1 MPMRMPKF
9 RFTRRVGKILLS
21 IVAVA
26 LLLCGVAAWQVP
38 KVLRSVLTED
48 VSKMLG
54 RDVSVGKISF
64 NPFTLTVRARDLA
77 IAQPG
82 SETPLLTLAE
92 LDASAAWSSLFWFAP
107 VVDRLTLRE
116 PKIAIVREDVTRF
129 NFSDVQQ
136 RVAEMSA
143 AKPEEPPKPDEGP
156 PRFSLNNM
164 RIEGGSVTL
173 DDKVTG
179 RKQVVD
185 EFTLGVPFI
194 STFGYATDID
204 VQPRLHLRINGSP
217 FDLTGVARPF
227 EKVPSSTLNVTFSG
241 LQLEKWADVWPMP
254 LPFKLERALLDSNLR
269 VVFEQPK
276 DAPPKIRVVG
286 DLGLRQFDLRDKSG
300 AELASWSALTVS
312 RLELEPI
319 ARQAYIGDVGL
330 WAPQVHARR
339 YENLR
344 LNWQDVAEQLQQLG
358 AKPGAAKPA
367 GGKPV
372 AGKPADAKTQ
382 DAKAAPNAGKAA
394 AQPADPQAS
403 AKVSAAQA
411 GAPEAGKAASA
422 AAAAKPAGVKPA
434 DAKAGD
440 AKAAD
445 AKSADAKA
453 AEAKAAE
460 PKSAI
465 PAAGGAAAGAATPSA
480 SAAAGA
486 APPAGPAGTAPAP
499 QPAEPA
505 EWKITLDAFN
515 IHEGELHLTDAVS
528 KLDYSMTGIAATVE
542 GVEIPQQKD
551 RPINLWLTVD
561 NSTDG
566 GWIRAKGPLVLQPLA
581 LEMSFRMGNVA
592 LAPLA
597 PAVRSAAPITL
608 QDGRVALSAQVHVL
622 DKGGAVDV
630 SATGAQAELTQF
642 KARDESLKPALD
654 VALQRLH
661 LTADRLAMGPGQSN
675 FTLDAD
681 GVQGNGKL
689 ALKGVFTPQPLTLRT
704 SVDLSALNVAS
715 FAPYFASSLNATVR
729 AITLGAKGEAAFA
742 AANGKTPLSAA
753 WKGGVEVTDLDL
765 QDRVNK
771 DDFLNWK
778 RLAFSGMDI
787 SVAGDKIGA
796 RLGDIALDDFYGRIL
811 LNAQG
816 RLNVMD
822 LVAAPGQAGGS
833 ITQDTQTPARR
844 AAPEP
849 AAKSGGMPDISLN
862 SVTLTRGRMTFTDRF
877 VKPNYVA
884 ELSSIDGSIS
894 AVSSSNPQPA
904 KVKVTGR
911 VYTTAP
917 LSISGVVQPFAKF
930 LALDLK
936 ASAKGVDLPR
946 FNTYSAKYVG
956 YPIKRGKLSVDL
968 EYKIKDRALTA
979 SNHVVLNQLT
989 FGDKTNSPDATKL
1002 PVLLAVAL
1010 LKDSRGNI
1018 AINLP
1023 ISGSLDDP
1031 EFSVGG
1037 IVVRVVLNLV
1047 VKAVTSPFSLLA
1059 SAFGGGEELS
1069 YVEFA
1074 PGSAALT
1081 EDSQQRIDTLIKA
1094 LTDRP
1099 GLKMDLSGRADPK
1112 TDMEGL
1118 RQAWIESKIRA
1129 AKAAAVA
1136 PRGKKPNPA
1145 GVDVSPAER
1154 SKYLEEVYGDTDI
1167 KDKPRNLI
1175 GIAKSI
1181 PDAQMEEMLR
1191 SVAPVGDEQLRQL
1204 ADARAQAVYE
1214 KLLAHEGLAERVF
1227 IVAPQLDADGIKDD
1241 GVPSRVEFS
1250 LK

>member
-403 AKVSAAQA
+403 ARS
-411 GAPEAGKAASA
+411 
-422 AAAAKPAGVKPA
+422 
-434 DAKAGD
+434 
-440 AKAAD
+440 
-445 AKSADAKA
+445 
-453 AEAKAAE
+453 
-460 PKSAI
+460 
-465 PAAGGAAAGAATPSA
+465 
-480 SAAAGA
+480 
-486 APPAGPAGTAPAP
+486 PP
-499 QPAEPA
+499 
-505 EWKITLDAFN
+505 
-515 IHEGELHLTDAVS
+515 
-528 KLDYSMTGIAATVE
+528 
-542 GVEIPQQKD
+542 
-551 RPINLWLTVD
+551 R
-561 NSTDG
+561 
-566 GWIRAKGPLVLQPLA
+566 
-581 LEMSFRMGNVA
+581 
-592 LAPLA
+592 
-597 PAVRSAAPITL
+597 
-608 QDGRVALSAQVHVL
+608 
-622 DKGGAVDV
+622 
-630 SATGAQAELTQF
+630 
-642 KARDESLKPALD
+642 
-654 VALQRLH
+654 
-661 LTADRLAMGPGQSN
+661 RLAHP
-675 FTLDAD
+675 
-681 GVQGNGKL
+681 
-689 ALKGVFTPQPLTLRT
+689 
-704 SVDLSALNVAS
+704 
-715 FAPYFASSLNATVR
+715 
-729 AITLGAKGEAAFA
+729 
-742 AANGKTPLSAA
+742 
-753 WKGGVEVTDLDL
+753 
-765 QDRVNK
+765 
-771 DDFLNWK
+771 K
-778 RLAFSGMDI
+778 R
-787 SVAGDKIGA
+787 
-796 RLGDIALDDFYGRIL
+796 
-811 LNAQG
+811 
-816 RLNVMD
+816 
-822 LVAAPGQAGGS
+822 
-833 ITQDTQTPARR
+833 ARR
-844 AAPEP
+844 
-849 AAKSGGMPDISLN
+849 
-862 SVTLTRGRMTFTDRF
+862 
-877 VKPNYVA
+877 
-884 ELSSIDGSIS
+884 
-894 AVSSSNPQPA
+894 
-904 KVKVTGR
+904 
-911 VYTTAP
+911 
-917 LSISGVVQPFAKF
+917 
-930 LALDLK
+930 
-936 ASAKGVDLPR
+936 
-946 FNTYSAKYVG
+946 
-956 YPIKRGKLSVDL
+956 
-968 EYKIKDRALTA
+968 
-979 SNHVVLNQLT
+979 
-989 FGDKTNSPDATKL
+989 
-1002 PVLLAVAL
+1002 LL
-1010 LKDSRGNI
+1010 
-1018 AINLP
+1018 
-1023 ISGSLDDP
+1023 
-1031 EFSVGG
+1031 
-1037 IVVRVVLNLV
+1037 
-1047 VKAVTSPFSLLA
+1047 
-1059 SAFGGGEELS
+1059 
-1069 YVEFA
+1069 
-1074 PGSAALT
+1074 
-1081 EDSQQRIDTLIKA
+1081 
-1094 LTDRP
+1094 
-1099 GLKMDLSGRADPK
+1099 
-1112 TDMEGL
+1112 
-1118 RQAWIESKIRA
+1118 
-1129 AKAAAVA
+1129 
-1136 PRGKKPNPA
+1136 
-1145 GVDVSPAER
+1145 
-1154 SKYLEEVYGDTDI
+1154 
-1167 KDKPRNLI
+1167 
-1175 GIAKSI
+1175 
-1181 PDAQMEEMLR
+1181 
-1191 SVAPVGDEQLRQL
+1191 LRQL
-1204 ADARAQAVYE
+1204 
-1214 KLLAHEGLAERVF
+1214 
-1227 IVAPQLDADGIKDD
+1227 
-1241 GVPSRVEFS
+1241 PSRRA
-1250 LK
+1250 

>member
-254 LPFKLERALLDSNLR
+254 LPFSWSARCSIRTCAWCSSSRRCAAQDPGGGRPGPAPVRPARQVGRRAGVLERADGIAAGTRTDCAAGLYRRCRPVGAAGACAPLR
-269 VVFEQPK
+269 EPE
-276 DAPPKIRVVG
+276 
-286 DLGLRQFDLRDKSG
+286 
-300 AELASWSALTVS
+300 AELAGRGRAAAAAG
-312 RLELEPI
+312 R
-319 ARQAYIGDVGL
+319 
-330 WAPQVHARR
+330 
-339 YENLR
+339 
-344 LNWQDVAEQLQQLG
+344 
-358 AKPGAAKPA
+358 KPGAAKPA

-689 ALKGVFTPQPLTLRT
+689 A
-704 SVDLSALNVAS
+704 
-715 FAPYFASSLNATVR
+715 
-729 AITLGAKGEAAFA
+729 
-742 AANGKTPLSAA
+742 
-753 WKGGVEVTDLDL
+753 
-765 QDRVNK
+765 
-771 DDFLNWK
+771 
-778 RLAFSGMDI
+778 
-787 SVAGDKIGA
+787 
-796 RLGDIALDDFYGRIL
+796 
-811 LNAQG
+811 
-816 RLNVMD
+816 
-822 LVAAPGQAGGS
+822 
-833 ITQDTQTPARR
+833 
-844 AAPEP
+844 
-849 AAKSGGMPDISLN
+849 
-862 SVTLTRGRMTFTDRF
+862 
-877 VKPNYVA
+877 
-884 ELSSIDGSIS
+884 
-894 AVSSSNPQPA
+894 
-904 KVKVTGR
+904 
-911 VYTTAP
+911 
-917 LSISGVVQPFAKF
+917 
-930 LALDLK
+930 
-936 ASAKGVDLPR
+936 
-946 FNTYSAKYVG
+946 
-956 YPIKRGKLSVDL
+956 
-968 EYKIKDRALTA
+968 
-979 SNHVVLNQLT
+979 
-989 FGDKTNSPDATKL
+989 
-1002 PVLLAVAL
+1002 
-1010 LKDSRGNI
+1010 
-1018 AINLP
+1018 
-1023 ISGSLDDP
+1023 
-1031 EFSVGG
+1031 
-1037 IVVRVVLNLV
+1037 
-1047 VKAVTSPFSLLA
+1047 
-1059 SAFGGGEELS
+1059 
-1069 YVEFA
+1069 
-1074 PGSAALT
+1074 
-1081 EDSQQRIDTLIKA
+1081 
-1094 LTDRP
+1094 
-1099 GLKMDLSGRADPK
+1099 
-1112 TDMEGL
+1112 
-1118 RQAWIESKIRA
+1118 
-1129 AKAAAVA
+1129 
-1136 PRGKKPNPA
+1136 
-1145 GVDVSPAER
+1145 
-1154 SKYLEEVYGDTDI
+1154 
-1167 KDKPRNLI
+1167 
-1175 GIAKSI
+1175 
-1181 PDAQMEEMLR
+1181 
-1191 SVAPVGDEQLRQL
+1191 
-1204 ADARAQAVYE
+1204 
-1214 KLLAHEGLAERVF
+1214 
-1227 IVAPQLDADGIKDD
+1227 
-1241 GVPSRVEFS
+1241 
-1250 LK
+1250 

>member
-1 MPMRMPKF
+1 MW
-9 RFTRRVGKILLS
+9 
-21 IVAVA
+21 
-26 LLLCGVAAWQVP
+26 C
-38 KVLRSVLTED
+38 
-48 VSKMLG
+48 
-54 RDVSVGKISF
+54 
-64 NPFTLTVRARDLA
+64 
-77 IAQPG
+77 
-82 SETPLLTLAE
+82 
-92 LDASAAWSSLFWFAP
+92 SS
-107 VVDRLTLRE
+107 
-116 PKIAIVREDVTRF
+116 
-129 NFSDVQQ
+129 
-136 RVAEMSA
+136 
-143 AKPEEPPKPDEGP
+143 
-156 PRFSLNNM
+156 
-164 RIEGGSVTL
+164 
-173 DDKVTG
+173 
-179 RKQVVD
+179 
-185 EFTLGVPFI
+185 
-194 STFGYATDID
+194 
-204 VQPRLHLRINGSP
+204 SP
-217 FDLTGVARPF
+217 
-227 EKVPSSTLNVTFSG
+227 
-241 LQLEKWADVWPMP
+241 
-254 LPFKLERALLDSNLR
+254 
-269 VVFEQPK
+269 

-422 AAAAKPAGVKPA
+422 AAAAKPAGAKPA

-460 PKSAI
+460 PKFAI

-486 APPAGPAGTAPAP
+486 APPDGPAGTAPAP

-592 LAPLA
+592 LAPFA

-689 ALKGVFTPQPLTLRT
+689 ALKGR
-704 SVDLSALNVAS
+704 S
-715 FAPYFASSLNATVR
+715 
-729 AITLGAKGEAAFA
+729 
-742 AANGKTPLSAA
+742 
-753 WKGGVEVTDLDL
+753 
-765 QDRVNK
+765 
-771 DDFLNWK
+771 
-778 RLAFSGMDI
+778 
-787 SVAGDKIGA
+787 
-796 RLGDIALDDFYGRIL
+796 
-811 LNAQG
+811 
-816 RLNVMD
+816 
-822 LVAAPGQAGGS
+822 
-833 ITQDTQTPARR
+833 RR
-844 AAPEP
+844 
-849 AAKSGGMPDISLN
+849 
-862 SVTLTRGRMTFTDRF
+862 
-877 VKPNYVA
+877 
-884 ELSSIDGSIS
+884 
-894 AVSSSNPQPA
+894 
-904 KVKVTGR
+904 
-911 VYTTAP
+911 
-917 LSISGVVQPFAKF
+917 
-930 LALDLK
+930 
-936 ASAKGVDLPR
+936 
-946 FNTYSAKYVG
+946 
-956 YPIKRGKLSVDL
+956 
-968 EYKIKDRALTA
+968 
-979 SNHVVLNQLT
+979 
-989 FGDKTNSPDATKL
+989 
-1002 PVLLAVAL
+1002 
-1010 LKDSRGNI
+1010 SR
-1018 AINLP
+1018 
-1023 ISGSLDDP
+1023 
-1031 EFSVGG
+1031 
-1037 IVVRVVLNLV
+1037 
-1047 VKAVTSPFSLLA
+1047 
-1059 SAFGGGEELS
+1059 
-1069 YVEFA
+1069 
-1074 PGSAALT
+1074 
-1081 EDSQQRIDTLIKA
+1081 
-1094 LTDRP
+1094 
-1099 GLKMDLSGRADPK
+1099 
-1112 TDMEGL
+1112 
-1118 RQAWIESKIRA
+1118 
-1129 AKAAAVA
+1129 
-1136 PRGKKPNPA
+1136 
-1145 GVDVSPAER
+1145 
-1154 SKYLEEVYGDTDI
+1154 
-1167 KDKPRNLI
+1167 
-1175 GIAKSI
+1175 
-1181 PDAQMEEMLR
+1181 
-1191 SVAPVGDEQLRQL
+1191 
-1204 ADARAQAVYE
+1204 
-1214 KLLAHEGLAERVF
+1214 
-1227 IVAPQLDADGIKDD
+1227 
-1241 GVPSRVEFS
+1241 
-1250 LK
+1250 